1 MSPARRYEC
10 GTRRFVNVG
19 SAARSRKREITHQP
33 GISTVPGYSLLL
45 PSLMQPRPYVLAESS
60 WKSVKDTDFEVAIL
74 PWGASEPHNFHLPY
88 GTDNY
93 ETGAIAERV
102 AEIAWKQGA
111 KVVVFPTVPFGV
123 NTGQLDLK
131 FALNMNPSTQLALLG
146 DIASAISG
154 QGVRKLLIL
163 NGHGGNDFRQMIRE
177 LQPRVNLFICTINWW
192 TCVSG
197 GDYFDEP
204 GDHAGEMETSVMMA
218 LRPDV
223 LRPLSEAGPGKA
235 RKFRVAG
242 LRDGWAWA
250 PRQWSKVTSD
260 TGTGNPKSS
269 TAAKGEKFLNAVT
282 ERIGGFLVELARAE
296 LDNMYE

>member
-1 MSPARRYEC
+1 MPAR
-10 GTRRFVNVG
+10 
-19 SAARSRKREITHQP
+19 
-33 GISTVPGYSLLL
+33 
-45 PSLMQPRPYVLAESS
+45 PYILAESS
-60 WKSVKDTDFEVAIL
+60 WKSVENTEYEVAIL
-74 PWGASEPHNFHLPY
+74 PWGATEPHNFHLPY
-88 GTDNY
+88 ATDNY
-93 ETGAIAERV
+93 ETGAIAERA

-111 KVVVFPTVPFGV
+111 KVIVLPAVPFGV

-131 FALNMNPSTQLALLG
+131 LALNMNPSTQLALLG

-177 LQPRVNLFICTINWW
+177 LQPRVNPFICTINWW

-218 LRPDV
+218 LEPE
-223 LRPLSEAGPGKA
+223 LLLPLSEAGAGRA
-235 RKFRVAG
+235 RKFRIAG

-250 PRQWSKVTSD
+250 PRTWSKVTSD
-260 TGTGNPKSS
+260 TGTGDPRAS
-269 TAAKGEKFLNAVT
+269 TAAKGEKFLKAVT
-282 ERIGGFLVELARAE
+282 ERIGGFLVDLART
-296 LDNMYE
+296 DPGNMYE